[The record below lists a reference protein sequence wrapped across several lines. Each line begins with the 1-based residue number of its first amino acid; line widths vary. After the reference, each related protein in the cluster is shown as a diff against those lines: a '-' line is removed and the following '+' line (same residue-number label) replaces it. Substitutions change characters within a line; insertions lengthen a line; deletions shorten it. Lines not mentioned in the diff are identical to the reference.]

1 MHVHWS
7 TRMIPLANHVMRVSS
22 PLSISSWVLCAVH
35 AWIRLTSGHQSRE
48 RMPIFFGGLSGL
60 ELFFVLSSQRYVKGG
75 CIWLNCFIG
84 GARLVQVSNP
94 EGQTNFVMPAE
105 NALNLSAKLS
115 IKLSEKRVPSNIL
128 KKWRTEVWKDI
139 KRETLEM
146 RCTDVQK

>member
-1 MHVHWS
+1 M
-7 TRMIPLANHVMRVSS
+7 
-22 PLSISSWVLCAVH
+22 
-35 AWIRLTSGHQSRE
+35 
-48 RMPIFFGGLSGL
+48 
-60 ELFFVLSSQRYVKGG
+60 LSSQRYVKGG

-128 KKWRTEVWKDI
+128 KK
-139 KRETLEM
+139 
-146 RCTDVQK
+146 